1 MNIKV
6 SPNQYNELV
15 DMLAKRD
22 RVKFTKF
29 LRDKDGSLDLLSIKI
44 LIDKMSYELGI
55 MEEAPTVQPPVEIN
69 IIEEGIRPSILH
81 CVVDVRIDNKDDA
94 ITVSTTGDTVCFEL
108 YDHTLV
114 VDVNRLRDILRSVEA
129 FNSIGTLS

>member
-29 LRDKDGSLDLLSIKI
+29 LRDKDGSLDLQSIKWVA
-44 LIDKMSYELGI
+44 DKMSHELGI
-55 MEEAPTVQPPVEIN
+55 LEEAPTFEPAVKIN
-69 IIEEGIRPSILH
+69 IIEEGIRPSLLH
-81 CVVDVRIDNKDDA
+81 CVVDVRIDNKEDS

-114 VDVNRLRDILRSVEA
+114 VDVKRMKDILEA
-129 FNSIGTLS
+129 VQKFNSIGN